1 MNTLKSSVLG
11 SIICTLT
18 PPLTHSMN
26 IKCDMNHTNRRQC
39 KTECSSV
46 QQSVPCLPHIITPIS
61 CHKEHNQKVALSH
74 INCTITISFCSLPLC
89 SCFFRG
95 HYYRLLQTD
104 KKYST
109 AVQSRKGRVNC
120 LKRNNSTIFKIV
132 FSDIMFGL
140 RISACWLSGG
150 GQCGAVVTAGN
161 EPSRSLKFHLVLLVE
176 QSFYLSHSRIY

>member
-1 MNTLKSSVLG
+1 MQLGAAISAVPPPHNNTNLLSQRTQLESCSVSYKLHYNN
-11 SIICTLT
+11 IILFAS
-18 PPLTHSMN
+18 PLF
-26 IKCDMNHTNRRQC
+26 
-39 KTECSSV
+39 
-46 QQSVPCLPHIITPIS
+46 L
-61 CHKEHNQKVALSH
+61 
-74 INCTITISFCSLPLC
+74 
-89 SCFFRG
+89 FFRG

-176 QSFYLSHSRIY
+176 